1 MILYIFTS
9 RHFLWKVILI
19 MKELIIGLDFN
30 NLVYGSYYG
39 EKLINS
45 KGINVNAIQSF
56 FYKMKMLIENLNPNY
71 IVLANDISRDKTFRR
86 KIFPAYKSTRKP
98 TDEDIITQMKY
109 CSQLAALL
117 GFPFI
122 NDPLYEADDILRM
135 ISKYA
140 TENNMEMIIISS
152 DRDLYQ
158 LINDSVF
165 IYSLKNREIID
176 RNWMYSKYRIYPE
189 QWVELKILMG
199 DRSDNI
205 PGIEGI
211 GEIGALKLLY
221 EFKTIENIYSHL
233 SSVKPAL
240 KDKLINGRDS
250 IELMRKLVTI
260 VTDYNLINFNREMI
274 YRQNAYPDEV
284 YGLLEELELNSLIN
298 VMRFSLLA

>member
-1 MILYIFTS
+1 
-9 RHFLWKVILI
+9 

-98 TDEDIITQMKY
+98 MDEDIITQMKY

-122 NDPLYEADDILRM
+122 NDPLYEADDILGM

-165 IYSLKNREIID
+165 IYSLKNKEIID
-176 RNWMYSKYRIYPE
+176 RSWMYSKYRIYPE
-189 QWVELKILMG
+189 QWIELKILMG

-274 YRQNAYPDEV
+274 YRQDAYPDEV
-284 YGLLEELELNSLIN
+284 YRLLEELELNSLIN